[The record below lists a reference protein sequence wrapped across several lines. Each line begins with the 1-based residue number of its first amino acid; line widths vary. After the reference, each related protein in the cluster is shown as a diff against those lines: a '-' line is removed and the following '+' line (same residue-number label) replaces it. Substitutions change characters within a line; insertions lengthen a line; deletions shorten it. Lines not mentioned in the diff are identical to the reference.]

1 MPSGHQAVTI
11 HECTM
16 CADALPPLLLLLVS
30 RSDVPARAAGG
41 VVYGMLDHK
50 STPFSIGL
58 GISFGLALVFA
69 IILHATCPQYNV
81 PKYKVPLFP
90 YLPTASLALNAVLM
104 ASLSWQAY
112 MQLAVFF
119 GVMIFAYLVY
129 GVHAA
134 TYYEQRKVP
143 RKDTEAQ
150 KATVP
155 LDELVDRSPSSVV
168 RLTRASGAIKYLPPP
183 VED

>member
-1 MPSGHQAVTI
+1 
-11 HECTM
+11 
-16 CADALPPLLLLLVS
+16 L
-30 RSDVPARAAGG
+30 
-41 VVYGMLDHK
+41 
-50 STPFSIGL
+50 
-58 GISFGLALVFA
+58 
-69 IILHATCPQYNV
+69 YNV

-119 GVMIFAYLVY
+119 GIMIFVYIIY

-134 TYYEQRKVP
+134 TYYEERKVP
-143 RKDTEAQ
+143 RRDAEAH
-150 KATVP
+150 KVV
-155 LDELVDRSPSSVV
+155 LDDIVDRSPSSVV

-183 VED
+183 VADE